1 MSLRN
6 LPPLLKEKPGDL
18 PGAHYR
24 VVRTYMK
31 PGVLGVRGSLQKEIL
46 ATVLI
51 SKWAVLFK
59 NAELGTN
66 RVQHISGFWVLISAN
81 ARRGDEMSLRRG
93 NYNDC
98 RVYSCEYFP

>member
-6 LPPLLKEKPGDL
+6 LPPVLKEKPGDL

-24 VVRTYMK
+24 VVKTYMK
-31 PGVLGVRGSLQKEIL
+31 PGDLGVRGSLRKEVFAAI
-46 ATVLI
+46 LI

-66 RVQHISGFWVLISAN
+66 
-81 ARRGDEMSLRRG
+81 
-93 NYNDC
+93 
-98 RVYSCEYFP
+98 